1 MLKNL
6 LTIVLLFIIS
16 SAQSQLNEYFNEIKN
31 TYEKD
36 KQEELTKISQKI
48 KEAQILFISADIAKM
63 KKASAIFQENYRELF
78 FIYDLKLEKIS
89 KESQGKIGDYINY
102 LLFEA
107 KNSFRISISDRVS
120 AGKEKDEVISSELL
134 KTAHQNEIDAI
145 NFQSRVFGVINGW
158 ITEDLTVPVT
168 NYSLE
173 DNYDNSFTDNFDD
186 KYFSVNNASLPG
198 NYSFNRTTQNYETST
213 DIVYSDKIDDS
224 DYNNKAFVG
233 TEYRIQIGTSILPAV
248 KSQTDRLNSTD
259 LKVKTYKSNVYYKY
273 TIGSFKSFQEAKNFK
288 NAYGLSKTYI
298 TEYKNEKEVRFFM
311 KDFY

>member
-31 TYEKD
+31 TYEKE
-36 KQEELTKISQKI
+36 KQEELAKISKNI
-48 KEAQILFISADIAKM
+48 IEAQILFISDDIAKM
-63 KKASAIFQENYRELF
+63 EKASAIFQENYRALF
-78 FIYDLKLEKIS
+78 LIYERKLEKIS
-89 KESQGKIGDYINY
+89 KESEGKIGNYINY

-120 AGKEKDEVISSELL
+120 AGKEKDEVISIELL
-134 KTAHQNEIDAI
+134 KTAHQNEIDALD
-145 NFQSRVFGVINGW
+145 FQSRAFGVINGW
-158 ITEDLTVPVT
+158 ITEDLNIPTG

-173 DNYDNSFTDNFDD
+173 DRSDNSVTDNFDV
-186 KYFSVNNASLPG
+186 KYFSVNNVSLQG
-198 NYSFNRTTQNYETST
+198 NYSFNKSTQNYRTST
-213 DIVYSDKIDDS
+213 DIVYSDKIDNS
-224 DYNNKAFVG
+224 DYNINVSVG
-233 TEYRIQIGTSILPAV
+233 NEYRIQIGTSILPAV

-259 LKVKTYKSNVYYKY
+259 LNVKTYKSKVYYKY

-298 TEYKNEKEVRFFM
+298 AEYNNGKEVKFFM

>member
-31 TYEKD
+31 TYEKE
-36 KQEELTKISQKI
+36 KQEELTKISKNI
-48 KEAQILFISADIAKM
+48 KEAQVLFITADITKM
-63 KKASAIFQENYRELF
+63 EKASAIFQENYRALF
-78 FIYDLKLEKIS
+78 LIYEQKLEKIS
-89 KESQGKIGDYINY
+89 KESEGEIGNYINY

-107 KNSFRISISDRVS
+107 KNSFRRSIYDRVS
-120 AGKEKDEVISSELL
+120 AGKEKDEVISLELL
-134 KTAHQNEIDAI
+134 KTAHQNEIDALD
-145 NFQSRVFGVINGW
+145 FQSRAFGIINGW

-173 DNYDNSFTDNFDD
+173 ENFDNSITDNFDD

-233 TEYRIQIGTSILPAV
+233 KEYRIQIGTSILPAV